1 MRRAYSDFM
10 KALNDGKFVFTGEI
24 EPKKTTKLEGI
35 IEAAKV
41 LKNHVVAC
49 NVTDNPRARA
59 YLSSL
64 VASYVIQRDVGLET
78 ICHMTVRDR
87 NRLALISDL
96 LGASVL
102 GIKNVLVISG
112 DHTTGGDNPGAM
124 PVYDLDSTQFVQM
137 VRGMVDKGIDL
148 NGNPI
153 DGMVKLH
160 VGVVGNPNA
169 DPLEVELCKVERKID
184 AGAEFIQTQIVFD
197 IEKAKRFI
205 KELNSSVPV
214 LIGIFPCKSYR
225 IAEFIANKIPGISV
239 PKEYI
244 EGLKSAG
251 VSGNGSEIEIINKID
266 IVNVEYFST
275 LIKELRRTTKTA
287 GIHIMTMGYESIVGK
302 ITDRALDGTSR

>member
-1 MRRAYSDFM
+1 MKRIYSDFM

-35 IEAAKV
+35 IGAANI

-87 NRLALISDL
+87 NRLALISDV
-96 LGASVL
+96 LGASAI
-102 GIKNVLVISG
+102 GIRNVLIISG

-124 PVYDLDSTQFVQM
+124 PVYDIDSTQFVQM
-137 VRGMVDKGIDL
+137 VRGMVDEGIDL
-148 NGNPI
+148 NGNRI
-153 DGMVKLH
+153 DGDVRLH

-169 DPLEVELCKVERKID
+169 DPLEVEICKVERKIR

-197 IEKAKRFI
+197 IEKAKSFL

-244 EGLKSAG
+244 DELRDAERT
-251 VSGNGSEIEIINKID
+251 GNGSVAKID
-266 IVNVEYFST
+266 SANVEYFT
-275 LIKELRRTTKTA
+275 GFIKELKKTTKAA

-302 ITDRALDGTSR
+302 ITDRALNGMLR

>member
-1 MRRAYSDFM
+1 MKESYSNFI
-10 KALNDGKFVFTGEI
+10 KALNEGRFVFTGEI
-24 EPKKTTKLEGI
+24 EPKKTTRLEGI
-35 IEAAKV
+35 IGAAKI
-41 LKNHVVAC
+41 LKSHVVAC

-96 LGASVL
+96 LGASAL
-102 GIKNVLVISG
+102 GIRNVLVISG
-112 DHTTGGDNPGAM
+112 DHTTVGDNPGAM

-137 VRGMVDKGIDL
+137 VRGMVDSGVDL

-153 DGMVKLH
+153 EGEVKLH

-169 DPLEVELCKVERKID
+169 DPLEVELCKVERKIS
-184 AGAEFIQTQIVFD
+184 AGAEFIQTQIVFNV
-197 IEKAKRFI
+197 EKAKSFV

-214 LIGIFPCKSYR
+214 LIGIFPCKSHR
-225 IAEFIANKIPGISV
+225 VAEFIANKIPGISV

-244 EGLKSAG
+244 EGLKGAEI
-251 VSGNGSEIEIINKID
+251 SGNKSEIINKID
-266 IVNVEYFST
+266 AINVEYFSDF
-275 LIKELRRTTKTA
+275 IKELRRTTKTA
-287 GIHIMTMGYESIVGK
+287 GIHIMTMGYESIVSK
-302 ITDRALDGTSR
+302 ITDRMINTADR

>member
-197 IEKAKRFI
+197 VEKAKRFV

-214 LIGIFPCKSYR
+214 LIGIFPCKSHR

-251 VSGNGSEIEIINKID
+251 ASGNGSEIINKID
-266 IVNVEYFST
+266 MVNVEYFST